1 MYLGN
6 PLLPINFTSAGAA
19 DSVKKEL
26 SKRNWREIE
35 LKPLRLDLVPYFL
48 FNYHYFIE
56 AESNGHKVVKKSIDG
71 ILAVDGHN
79 VSIRED
85 LVELLKSNWKKA
97 ASGTPKGAFD
107 EKWCNIEKKDQEEVL
122 KMKTA
127 EHFEVP
133 KGNVVI
139 SSARK
144 MFLPLYKTSVSL
156 GGKEYK
162 LIINGV
168 DGAIEGIDAVPDREK
183 GYLELTSETIN
194 DLKTPANW
202 GKYAKEIVGGGIS
215 AKPKEKKFSA
225 QASAQ
230 NTKSSKGVDLSFLDS
245 KLVFVLIMLL
255 ALFLIFLGMF
265 RIKGI

>member
-1 MYLGN
+1 LGN
-6 PLLPINFTSAGAA
+6 PLLPINFTLASAA
-19 DSVKKEL
+19 DAVKKEL
-26 SKRNWREIE
+26 SKRHWKEFE
-35 LKPLRLDLVPYFL
+35 LKPLKLDLVPYFL

-71 ILAVDGHN
+71 ILAVDGHD

-85 LVELLKSNWKKA
+85 LVELLKNNWKKA
-97 ASGTPKGAFD
+97 GSGTPKGAFD

-122 KMKTA
+122 KVKTA

-162 LIINGV
+162 LTINGV
-168 DGAIEGIDAVPDREK
+168 DGAIEGIEIVPNREK
-183 GYLELTSETIN
+183 GYLEITSETIN

-202 GKYAKEIVGGGIS
+202 GRYAKEIAGGGVSI
-215 AKPKEKKFSA
+215 KTKDWKFSIA
-225 QASAQ
+225 KE
-230 NTKSSKGVDLSFLDS
+230 TKSSKGIDLSFLNS
-245 KLVFVLIMLL
+245 KWVFILIMLF
-255 ALFLIFLGMF
+255 ALFLIFLGIF
-265 RIKGI
+265 RVKGI

>member
-1 MYLGN
+1 
-6 PLLPINFTSAGAA
+6 LPINFTSTGAA

-26 SKRNWREIE
+26 SKRNWREFE

-71 ILAVDGHN
+71 VLAVDGHD
-79 VSIRED
+79 VKMRED

-127 EHFEVP
+127 EYFSVP

-144 MFLPLYKTSVSL
+144 MFLPLYRTNISL
-156 GGKEYK
+156 GKKDYS
-162 LIINGV
+162 LTVNAV
-168 DGAIEGIDAVPDREK
+168 DGAIEGIGEVPNREK
-183 GYLELTSETIN
+183 GYIEITSETIN
-194 DLKTPANW
+194 DLRTPSNW
-202 GKYAKEIVGGGIS
+202 GKYVNEIITGK
-215 AKPKEKKFSA
+215 ATEAPKVKKFA
-225 QASAQ
+225 NDAKQ
-230 NTKSSKGVDLSFLDS
+230 KGRGIDLSILNS
-245 KLVFVLIMLL
+245 KWV
-255 ALFLIFLGMF
+255 LIFLMLFALFMIFVGIF